1 MTYVNSMNKIISLTL
16 SAALVS
22 IAACKGGAAAEAD
35 SAAAETTT
43 VGVEN
48 IAIVTNG
55 VLQSG
60 PTVSGDLAAERES
73 KVRAQV
79 GGSVLQTYVDQG
91 QAVRSGQTLGRIE
104 AGGLQ
109 DVYLLERAGVTAAVN
124 NADIARREL
133 ARSEKLL
140 AAGAIAERDIEQAR
154 RSAISASAALAD
166 ARARLATASKQVG
179 NTVIAAPISGIVSER
194 C

>member
-1 MTYVNSMNKIISLTL
+1 MTYIHRMNKLISLTL

-22 IAACKGGAAAEAD
+22 VAACKGGAAAEAD
-35 SAAAETTT
+35 STAAETTT

-48 IAIVTNG
+48 IAVVTNG
-55 VLQSG
+55 VLQAG
-60 PTVSGDLAAERES
+60 PTVSGALMPEREAV
-73 KVRAQV
+73 VRAQV

-91 QAVRSGQTLGRIE
+91 QSVRAGQTLARIE

-109 DVYLLERAGVTAAVN
+109 DVYLSARAGVTAASN

-133 ARSEKLL
+133 SRSEKLL

-154 RSAISASAALAD
+154 RSAIAA
-166 ARARLATASKQVG
+166 R
-179 NTVIAAPISGIVSER
+179 
-194 C
+194 